1 MSQPKP
7 FFQSLKQHEKP
18 HGVSGKPGLDV
29 DAIKVEQVCLQA
41 I

>member
-7 FFQSLKQHEKP
+7 LFQYLKQHEKP
-18 HGVSGKPGLDV
+18 HGVPGKPRPDV
-29 DAIKVEQVCLQA
+29 DAIKVEHVCLQA